1 MLSTI
6 LVACALILSVTA
18 LIIALVA
25 VSITK
30 KKSVRS
36 ISLRRMTLLE
46 AEMTEI
52 TDSLAAVRA
61 AMHKM
66 RSRQNMAALRSER
79 GTAQTTNYE
88 NGEPKD
94 PDEWYKWARRNHLA
108 NKGI

>member
-6 LVACALILSVTA
+6 VAAAALIASV
-18 LIIALVA
+18 ISVVIALVA
-25 VSITK
+25 LSITK

-61 AMHKM
+61 AMHKI

-79 GTAQTTNYE
+79 GTAQTTGYE
-88 NGEPKD
+88 NGEPTD
-94 PDEWYKWARRNHLA
+94 PDAWYKWARAKHLT